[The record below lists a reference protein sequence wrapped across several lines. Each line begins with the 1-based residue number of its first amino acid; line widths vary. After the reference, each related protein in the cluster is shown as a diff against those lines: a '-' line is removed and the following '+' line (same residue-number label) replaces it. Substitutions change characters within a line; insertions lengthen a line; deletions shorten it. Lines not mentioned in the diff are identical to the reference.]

1 MTRYLTIQE
10 VLEIY
15 HNVMEQSGGLVG
27 VRDIGALESS
37 LAQPQMAFGG
47 QELYPDITEKAAVL
61 GFLLIQNH
69 PFLDGNKR
77 TGHAAMETFLVLN
90 GWEITADLEDQVT
103 IILQVAASQM
113 KRDSFLEW
121 VRANIR
127 PVLR

>member
-127 PVLR
+127 PVLL